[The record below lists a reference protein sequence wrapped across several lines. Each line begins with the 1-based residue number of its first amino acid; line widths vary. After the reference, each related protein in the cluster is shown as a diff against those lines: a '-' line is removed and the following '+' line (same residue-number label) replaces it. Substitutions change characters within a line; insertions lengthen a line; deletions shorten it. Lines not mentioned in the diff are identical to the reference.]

1 MKILLVADKESP
13 YLWDYYQPGR
23 LKDIDLILS
32 SGDLKPEYLSF
43 LVTMC
48 TAPLLYVHGNH
59 DARYEKHP
67 PEGCVCIDDQLVKV
81 GGLRILG
88 MGGSMRYSHR
98 EHQYTDAEME
108 RRLKKMRFA
117 LHRAG
122 GVDILLT
129 HAPARGIGDG
139 QDLCHRGFQAFLP
152 FMDKYHPKYWL
163 HGHMHLSYGID
174 KTRVREY
181 NGTKVINASE
191 RYVLE
196 IPDSEI
202 HPTNKKGDIDYGH
215 YSIRKE

>member
-23 LKDIDLILS
+23 LQDIDLILS
-32 SGDLKPEYLSF
+32 CGDLKPEYLSF

-59 DARYEKHP
+59 DTRYEKQP

-88 MGGSMRYSHR
+88 MGGSMRYSR
-98 EHQYTDAEME
+98 KEHQYTDAEMD

-117 LHRAG
+117 LHQAK

-139 QDLCHRGFQAFLP
+139 QDLCHQGFQSFLP
-152 FMDKYHPKYWL
+152 FMNKYQPRFMI
-163 HGHMHLSYGID
+163 HGHVHMNYGVGIPRLRRYGE
-174 KTRVREY
+174 T
-181 NGTKVINASE
+181 TIINAYE
-191 RYVLE
+191 RYILE
-196 IPDSEI
+196 I
-202 HPTNKKGDIDYGH
+202 
-215 YSIRKE
+215 